1 MTHDAQRQALSE
13 AAHWVARLAAE
24 PGDLELHAVWL
35 AWRDENPL
43 NQWAW
48 QRVEMLQS
56 QLQSLPGTVA
66 VNVLDVATDQSRRF
80 GRRALLKI
88 VVVGAGVSAIG
99 WSGYRQAPYWM
110 ADQRT
115 TTGERHSLRLDDG
128 TRLSLNTASAV
139 DIHYTAE
146 QRLLILRAGEILV
159 ETAPDPRPF
168 RVRSA
173 QGEMRALGTRF
184 TVRQFDDFTGM
195 SVLQHAV
202 AVRQGIEPAETVITA
217 GQTVTFDAQRML
229 SLRAN
234 EPGEG
239 EWAQGRLIVD
249 NWRLD
254 RLLAELSR
262 YRPGYLGCASEI
274 GHLTVS
280 GAYSLDDIDLTL
292 NALTHAL
299 PVRLSAR
306 TRYWTT
312 VVPHG

>member
-1 MTHDAQRQALSE
+1 MHHDPQRQALSA

-24 PGDLELHAVWL
+24 PGDPELHVAWRT
-35 AWRDENPL
+35 WRDENSL

-48 QRVEMLQS
+48 QRVEALQH
-56 QLQSLPGTVA
+56 QLQCLPGAVA
-66 VNVLDVATDQSRRF
+66 VNAMDAAADQSLRF
-80 GRRALLKI
+80 GRRALLKGVLI
-88 VVVGAGVSAIG
+88 GAGVSAIG
-99 WSGYRQAPYWM
+99 WSGYRQAPLWM

-128 TRLSLNTASAV
+128 TQLSLNTASAV
-139 DIHYTAE
+139 DIRYTAE
-146 QRLLILRAGEILV
+146 QRLLILRGGEILV
-159 ETAPDPRPF
+159 ETATDPRPF
-168 RVRSA
+168 LIRSA

-184 TVRQFDDFTGM
+184 DVRQFDGFTAM
-195 SVLQHAV
+195 SVLQRAV
-202 AVRQGIEPAETVITA
+202 AVRLGAQPAETVVTS
-217 GQTVTFDAQRML
+217 GQTVTFDSQRML

-239 EWAQGRLIVD
+239 TWVQGRLIVD

-254 RLLAELSR
+254 RLVAELAR
-262 YRPGYLGCASEI
+262 YRPGYLGCATEI

-299 PVRLSAR
+299 PVRIASR
-306 TRYWTT
+306 TGYWTT
-312 VVPHG
+312 VVPRA

>member
-1 MTHDAQRQALSE
+1 MAHDSQRQALSA

-24 PGDLELHAVWL
+24 PGDPALHAAWL
-35 AWRDENPL
+35 VWRDETPL

-48 QRVEMLQS
+48 QRVEHLRH
-56 QLQSLPGTVA
+56 QLHCLPGALT
-66 VNVLDVATDQSRRF
+66 VNVMDAAADQSRRL
-80 GRRALLKI
+80 GRRALLKGVLI
-88 VVVGAGVSAIG
+88 GAGVSAIG
-99 WSGYRQAPYWM
+99 WSGYRQAPQWM

-139 DIHYTAE
+139 DIRYNAE
-146 QRLLILRAGEILV
+146 QRLVILRAGEILV
-159 ETAPDPRPF
+159 DTAPDPRPF
-168 RVRSA
+168 LVRSSH
-173 QGEMRALGTRF
+173 GEMRALGTRF
-184 TVRQFDDFTGM
+184 DVRQFEDFTAM

-202 AVRQGIEPAETVITA
+202 AVRLGREPAETVVTA

-229 SLRAN
+229 SLGAN

-239 EWAQGRLIVD
+239 AWAQGRLVVD

-254 RLLAELSR
+254 RLVAELAR
-262 YRPGYLGCASEI
+262 YRPGYLGCATEI
-274 GHLTVS
+274 GHLPVS

-299 PVRLSAR
+299 PIRLTAH

-312 VVPHG
+312 LGPRA

>member
-1 MTHDAQRQALSE
+1 MTRDAQRQALSG

-24 PGDLELHAVWL
+24 PGDPELHAAWL

-48 QRVEMLQS
+48 QRVELLQS

-66 VNVLDVATDQSRRF
+66 VNVLDVAADQSRRF
-80 GRRALLKI
+80 GRRALLKS
-88 VVVGAGVSAIG
+88 VVIGAGMSAIG
-99 WSGYRQAPYWM
+99 WSGYRQAPLWM

-146 QRLLILRAGEILV
+146 QRLLILRAGEILM
-159 ETAPDPRPF
+159 ETAPDPRPL

-202 AVRQGIEPAETVITA
+202 AVRQGIEPAQTVITA
-217 GQTVTFDAQRML
+217 GQTVTFDTRRML

-262 YRPGYLGCASEI
+262 YRSGCLGCASEV

-280 GAYSLDDIDLTL
+280 GAYSLDDIDLAL

-312 VVPHG
+312 VVPRG

>member
-1 MTHDAQRQALSE
+1 MTRDPQRQALSA

-24 PGDLELHAVWL
+24 PGDPELHAAWRT
-35 AWRDENPL
+35 WRDETSL

-48 QRVEMLQS
+48 QRVEALQH
-56 QLQSLPGTVA
+56 QLQCLPGAVA
-66 VNVLDVATDQSRRF
+66 VNAMDAADDQSQRF
-80 GRRALLKI
+80 GRRALLKGVMI
-88 VVVGAGVSAIG
+88 GAGVSAIG
-99 WSGYRQAPYWM
+99 WSGYRQAPQWM

-139 DIHYTAE
+139 DIRYTAE
-146 QRLLILRAGEILV
+146 QRLLILRGGEIFV

-168 RVRSA
+168 LVRSA

-184 TVRQFDDFTGM
+184 DVRQFDGYTAM
-195 SVLQHAV
+195 SVLEHAV
-202 AVRQGIEPAETVITA
+202 AVRPGVEQAETVITA
-217 GQTVTFDAQRML
+217 GQAVTFDSQRML

-234 EPGEG
+234 DPGEG
-239 EWAQGRLIVD
+239 AWAQGRLIVD

-254 RLLAELSR
+254 RLVAELAR
-262 YRPGYLGCASEI
+262 YRPGYLGCATEI
-274 GHLTVS
+274 SHLTVS

-299 PVRLSAR
+299 PVRVVSR

-312 VVPHG
+312 LAPRA